1 MEGTV
6 SLGDVRGSTISI
18 FIAFLNRSRQAD
30 VVCITIYVKL
40 LIIDRETNRQ
50 SSTGSTVSLVPWGH
64 AEPGSDADLVP
75 LLLEVPITVRHKY
88 LQDTLFSDW
97 YTQPL
102 NNIRH
107 KFGFSY

>member
-1 MEGTV
+1 MF
-6 SLGDVRGSTISI
+6 I

-75 LLLEVPITVRHKY
+75 LLLGSYYCAVLNIWKRYFILGLEHITPEQH
-88 LQDTLFSDW
+88 
-97 YTQPL
+97 
-102 NNIRH
+102 
-107 KFGFSY
+107 